1 MSRAPGTIPATVNP
15 PRGPVTSPDEPLVA
29 SMTPAAAPVV
39 APAPATR
46 VASAAPTSQSEGF
59 FSSLARKVGIGA
71 TADTTATAQPI
82 TAKPKVIEAKRTEP
96 APPKA
101 TAAAAPKVTDPKV
114 TEPKAADTKQ
124 ASARPPLKPSVSDA
138 PAAKDG
144 LVAGSAPIVQSNSFD
159 SRFSAFK

>member
-1 MSRAPGTIPATVNP
+1 
-15 PRGPVTSPDEPLVA
+15 
-29 SMTPAAAPVV
+29 
-39 APAPATR
+39 

-82 TAKPKVIEAKRTEP
+82 TAKPKMIEAKRTEP
-96 APPKA
+96 APPKT
-101 TAAAAPKVTDPKV
+101 TAAAAPKVTEPKV
-114 TEPKAADTKQ
+114 TEPKITEPKAADTKQ